1 MPRQTESIVVLGAG
15 HAGVQA
21 AARLRELHFEG
32 SIVVL
37 DATAETPYERPPLS
51 KEYLLGETATEC
63 TPLRK
68 ADFYEHHRIELRTGT
83 PAKSIDRDAHEVAL
97 EDGTRLPYTKLIIA
111 TGSTARRLAVPG
123 GDLDGVYSL
132 KTRDD
137 ATRIKS
143 ALGVGRRAII
153 IGAGYIGLEVAA
165 AARKLGSDVTVL
177 EFQDRV
183 MSRVTSEVV
192 SRHFEHIHRDQGTQF
207 VFGAGVTEIRGGDHV
222 EEVVTSDGTV
232 YKADLVVA
240 GIGVVPR
247 QEIAEQ
253 AGIKCGD
260 GIIVDAHSR
269 TSDPDVYAVGDVAR
283 LVVPER
289 EIDRRLESIP
299 SAVDQAIRA
308 ADSIMG
314 VPAGSDEVPWFWT
327 VQHGVRLQTAG
338 LRAPDDEIVV
348 RPCDK
353 AFAMTVLYM
362 RDGTLA
368 AIDAIGSLR
377 DFQAGK
383 KLVAQGAA
391 LDLNIARD
399 GTRKLAE
406 AALG

>member
-1 MPRQTESIVVLGAG
+1 MPRENESIVILGAG

-21 AARLRELHFEG
+21 AARLRELHFDG
-32 SIVVL
+32 SIIVV
-37 DATAETPYERPPLS
+37 DAATETPYERPPLS
-51 KEYLLGETATEC
+51 KEYLLDESGSEC

-68 ADFYEHHRIELRTGT
+68 AAFYESNRIELRTG
-83 PAKSIDRDAHEVAL
+83 AAAESIDRDAHEVVL

-111 TGSTARRLAVPG
+111 TGSAARKLTVPG
-123 GDLDGVYSL
+123 GDLEGVYSL

-137 ATRIKS
+137 AARIK
-143 ALGVGRRAII
+143 ADLGPGRRAII

-192 SRHFEHIHRDQGTQF
+192 SRHFETIHRNEGARF
-207 VFGAGVTEIRGGDHV
+207 VFGAGVTELRGRGHV

-232 YKADLVVA
+232 YQADLVVA
-240 GIGVVPR
+240 GIGVMPR

-260 GIIVDAHSR
+260 GILIGADSR
-269 TSDPDVYAVGDVAR
+269 TSDPDVYAIGDVAR
-283 LVVPER
+283 LVLPEQG
-289 EIDRRLESIP
+289 IDRRLESIP
-299 SAVDQAIRA
+299 SAVDQALKA

-314 VPAGSDEVPWFWT
+314 APARPDEVPWFWT

-338 LRAPDDEIVV
+338 LRAPDDEIVL
-348 RPCDK
+348 RPSDK
-353 AFAMTVLYM
+353 AAAMTVLYV
-362 RDGTLA
+362 RDGNLA

-383 KLVAQGAA
+383 KLVAQGAS
-391 LDLNIARD
+391 LDLDIARD
-399 GTRKLAE
+399 GARKLAE
-406 AALG
+406 ASLA